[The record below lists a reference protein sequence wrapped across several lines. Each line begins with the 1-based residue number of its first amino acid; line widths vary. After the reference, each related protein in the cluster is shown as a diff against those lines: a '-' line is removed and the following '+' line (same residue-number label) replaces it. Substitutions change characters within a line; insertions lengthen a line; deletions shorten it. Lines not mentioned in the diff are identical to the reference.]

1 MSTDTSTALHTASA
15 ERSEL
20 HSALEAVLMVTD
32 HPLESAELVNIM
44 RDAGFISGTD
54 NDIATAI
61 EECFEYLAQEYT
73 QQNRGFELHH
83 NLQGWQLVN
92 AQEFEQVVAHF
103 IADGQTARL
112 SQAALETLAIIAYKQ
127 PMTRAQV
134 SGIRGVSSDGV
145 IRSLTVHGLIR
156 EQGSDEQ
163 SHASLLVTT
172 GLFLDKMGIQS
183 LEELPSL
190 APFLPESVFAQTE
203 QE

>member
-1 MSTDTSTALHTASA
+1 
-15 ERSEL
+15 
-20 HSALEAVLMVTD
+20 
-32 HPLESAELVNIM
+32 
-44 RDAGFISGTD
+44 

-92 AQEFEQVVAHF
+92 TQEFEQVVAHF

-134 SGIRGVSSDGV
+134 
-145 IRSLTVHGLIR
+145 
-156 EQGSDEQ
+156 
-163 SHASLLVTT
+163 
-172 GLFLDKMGIQS
+172 
-183 LEELPSL
+183 
-190 APFLPESVFAQTE
+190 
-203 QE
+203 